1 MKERAPKQTISREEI
16 RAIYREGEDAV
27 IALVEGLLNKIVQLE
42 ARLEVLENQFKKDSR
57 NSSKPP
63 SSDGFGKRTKSL
75 RSKSERQ
82 SGGQIGHEGSTL
94 EWREE
99 VDKIIVHPVEY
110 CEGCGVSLSAL
121 EVLSWDLRQ
130 VHDLLPL
137 VLEVTE
143 HQAEVKCCY
152 QCGLLN
158 RAIAFC
164 FIGCW
169 LISSIARSR
178 FSHSVP
184 IASKGVDSRT
194 CCVYAIRRS

>member
-99 VDKIIVHPVEY
+99 VDKIIVDFI
-110 CEGCGVSLSAL
+110 GN
-121 EVLSWDLRQ
+121 
-130 VHDLLPL
+130 
-137 VLEVTE
+137 
-143 HQAEVKCCY
+143 
-152 QCGLLN
+152 N
-158 RAIAFC
+158 RAE
-164 FIGCW
+164 
-169 LISSIARSR
+169 
-178 FSHSVP
+178 SVE
-184 IASKGVDSRT
+184 
-194 CCVYAIRRS
+194 